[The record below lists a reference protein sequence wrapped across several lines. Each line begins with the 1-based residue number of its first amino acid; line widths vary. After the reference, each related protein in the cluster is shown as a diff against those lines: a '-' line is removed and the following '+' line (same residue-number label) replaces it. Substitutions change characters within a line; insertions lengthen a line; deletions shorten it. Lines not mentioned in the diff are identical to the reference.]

1 MMPQLMVAMPPTF
14 NMSWLEIMGVLY
26 NPTYIKL
33 HTYSDMKPWDFTGSC
48 LHRYSSVRYSSMY
61 YEPLVS
67 SCTQSF
73 VI

>member
-1 MMPQLMVAMPPTF
+1 MMPQLMVAMLPTF

-48 LHRYSSVRYSSMY
+48 LHRYSSVR
-61 YEPLVS
+61 
-67 SCTQSF
+67 
-73 VI
+73 